1 MNLNRSRCY
10 VAIDEDL
17 SLVLTE
23 GPIRNIYTDIP
34 GWISLGVNTRY
45 LIRYRTANPGAYVIT
60 REGVLEPVS
69 LTHPWNHHY
78 ESL

>member
-17 SLVLTE
+17 SLVLTY
-23 GPIRNIYTDIP
+23 GPVRNIYTDIP
-34 GWISLGVNTRY
+34 EWISLGVNTRY
-45 LIRYRTANPGAYVIT
+45 LIRYRTTDPSVYTVT
-60 REGVLEPVS
+60 REGVLEPPPS
-69 LTHPWNHHY
+69 THPWSHRY